1 MKSFQQFVEQAAAAA
16 PAPTPSAP
24 VQKTQRVQKSPKVTD
39 PSTGVDIDKYG
50 RWQGQAVN
58 LGSITEP
65 ERTEVTPG
73 KKGPD
78 PNLPAGA
85 ANPNRKRDYLDGLM
99 NKAPGTHTPAERQ
112 ALLDAGYDD
121 FVRGG
126 KTASPVGD
134 AAMLAATY
142 GLVKGAGAL
151 AGRAGIGAA
160 ASRFGKGAIGGA
172 ISKGKDIFKQ
182 FKPKPKV
189 NPRPPRYG
197 GYNAQG
203 KPNIPVKGEPGYRP
217 PGTSRPSTRDS
228 GTGPWTSSSYNPNK
242 PGGGPARKRF
252 PGG

>member
-16 PAPTPSAP
+16 PAPTPTPTTSAP
-24 VQKTQRVQKSPKVTD
+24 VQSTQKVQKKVQKSD
-39 PSTGVDIDKYG
+39 PSAGVDKDKYG
-50 RWQGQAVN
+50 RWQGQTVDV
-58 LGSITEP
+58 GGVTEP
-65 ERTEVTPG
+65 ERTQITPG

-78 PNLPAGA
+78 PDLPAGA

-99 NKAPGTHTPAERQ
+99 NKAPGTHTAAERQ
-112 ALLDAGYDD
+112 ALIDAGYDD

-126 KTASPVGD
+126 KTQASGVD
-134 AAMLAATY
+134 AAGLGLAAAGGAAL
-142 GLVKGAGAL
+142 GLGGAGAV
-151 AGRAGIGAA
+151 A
-160 ASRFGKGAIGGA
+160 KGAIGGA

-217 PGTSRPSTRDS
+217 PAPKGPKGPKRGYDEY
-228 GTGPWTSSSYNPNK
+228 GNYTGMNYSKGRGMADRW
-242 PGGGPARKRF
+242 
-252 PGG
+252 

>member
-39 PSTGVDIDKYG
+39 PSTGVDKDKYG

-126 KTASPVGD
+126 RTQAHGVD
-134 AAMLAATY
+134 ALGLGAAALGGAAL
-142 GLVKGAGAL
+142 GLSGAGAV
-151 AGRAGIGAA
+151 A
-160 ASRFGKGAIGGA
+160 KGAIGGA

>member
-78 PNLPAGA
+78 PDLPAGT

-126 KTASPVGD
+126 RTQAHGVD
-134 AAMLAATY
+134 ALGLGAAALGGAAL
-142 GLVKGAGAL
+142 GLSGAGAV
-151 AGRAGIGAA
+151 A
-160 ASRFGKGAIGGA
+160 KGAIGGA

>member
-126 KTASPVGD
+126 RTQASGVD
-134 AAMLAATY
+134 AA
-142 GLVKGAGAL
+142 GL
-151 AGRAGIGAA
+151 GAA
-160 ASRFGKGAIGGA
+160 ALGGAALGLGGATGVAKGALGGA
-172 ISKGKDIFKQ
+172 ISKGKDLFKQ

>member
-16 PAPTPSAP
+16 PAPAPTTSAP

-39 PSTGVDIDKYG
+39 PSTGVDKDKYG

-126 KTASPVGD
+126 RTQAHGVD
-134 AAMLAATY
+134 ALGLGAAALGGAAL
-142 GLVKGAGAL
+142 GLSGAGAV
-151 AGRAGIGAA
+151 A
-160 ASRFGKGAIGGA
+160 KGAIGGA

>member
-126 KTASPVGD
+126 RTQAHGVD
-134 AAMLAATY
+134 ALGLGAAALGGAAL
-142 GLVKGAGAL
+142 GLSGAGAV
-151 AGRAGIGAA
+151 A
-160 ASRFGKGAIGGA
+160 KGAIGGA

>member
-78 PNLPAGA
+78 PDLPAGT

-99 NKAPGTHTPAERQ
+99 NKAPGTHTAAERQ
-112 ALLDAGYDD
+112 ALIDAGYDD

-126 KTASPVGD
+126 RTQAHGVD
-134 AAMLAATY
+134 ALGLGAAALGGAAL
-142 GLVKGAGAL
+142 GLSGAGAV
-151 AGRAGIGAA
+151 A
-160 ASRFGKGAIGGA
+160 KGAIGGA

>member
-1 MKSFQQFVEQAAAAA
+1 MKSFNQFYEQAAAVA
-16 PAPTPSAP
+16 PAPAP
-24 VQKTQRVQKSPKVTD
+24 AAPKPAAKAQSKAKPKVTD
-39 PSTGVDIDKYG
+39 PSAGVDIDPQG
-50 RWQGQAVN
+50 RWKGQIVDQGKE
-58 LGSITEP
+58 LEP
-65 ERTEVTPG
+65 EQRVKIKDG
-73 KKGPD
+73 RKGPD
-78 PNLPAGA
+78 PNLPTGE

-126 KTASPVGD
+126 RTQAHGVD
-134 AAMLAATY
+134 ALGLGAAALGGAAL
-142 GLVKGAGAL
+142 GLSGAGAV
-151 AGRAGIGAA
+151 A
-160 ASRFGKGAIGGA
+160 KGAIGGA

>member
-126 KTASPVGD
+126 RTQAHGVD
-134 AAMLAATY
+134 ALGLGAAALGGAAL
-142 GLVKGAGAL
+142 GLSGAGAV
-151 AGRAGIGAA
+151 A
-160 ASRFGKGAIGGA
+160 KGAIGGA

-197 GYNAQG
+197 GYNAAGQ
-203 KPNIPVKGEPGYRP
+203 PNNPVKGEPGYKP
-217 PGTSRPSTRDS
+217 PAPKGPKRGYDEY
-228 GTGPWTSSSYNPNK
+228 GNYTGMNYSKGRGMGDRW
-242 PGGGPARKRF
+242 
-252 PGG
+252 

>member
-16 PAPTPSAP
+16 PAPTPTPTTSAP
-24 VQKTQRVQKSPKVTD
+24 VQSTQKVQKKVQKSD
-39 PSTGVDIDKYG
+39 PSTGVDKDKYG
-50 RWQGQAVN
+50 RWQGQTVDQ
-58 LGSITEP
+58 GGVTEP

-78 PNLPAGA
+78 PDLPAGT

-126 KTASPVGD
+126 KTQASGVDAVGLG
-134 AAMLAATY
+134 AAALGGAAL
-142 GLVKGAGAL
+142 GLGGAGAVT
-151 AGRAGIGAA
+151 
-160 ASRFGKGAIGGA
+160 KGAIGGA

-217 PGTSRPSTRDS
+217 PAPKGPKGPKRGYDEY
-228 GTGPWTSSSYNPNK
+228 GNYTGMNYSKGRGMGDRW
-242 PGGGPARKRF
+242 
-252 PGG
+252 

>member
-1 MKSFQQFVEQAAAAA
+1 MKSFNQFYEQAAAAA
-16 PAPTPSAP
+16 PAPAP
-24 VQKTQRVQKSPKVTD
+24 AAPKPAAKAQSKAKPKVTD
-39 PSTGVDIDKYG
+39 PSAGVDIDPQG
-50 RWQGQAVN
+50 RWKGQIVDQGKE
-58 LGSITEP
+58 LEP
-65 ERTEVTPG
+65 EKTEVTPG
-73 KKGPD
+73 RKGPD
-78 PNLPAGA
+78 PNLPSGE

-126 KTASPVGD
+126 RTQASGVD
-134 AAMLAATY
+134 AAGLGLAAAGGAAL
-142 GLVKGAGAL
+142 GLGGATGVAKGAL
-151 AGRAGIGAA
+151 
-160 ASRFGKGAIGGA
+160 GGA
-172 ISKGKDIFKQ
+172 ISKGKDLFKQ

-197 GYNAQG
+197 GYNAAGQ
-203 KPNIPVKGEPGYRP
+203 PNNPVKGEPGYKP
-217 PGTSRPSTRDS
+217 PGTPSRDS